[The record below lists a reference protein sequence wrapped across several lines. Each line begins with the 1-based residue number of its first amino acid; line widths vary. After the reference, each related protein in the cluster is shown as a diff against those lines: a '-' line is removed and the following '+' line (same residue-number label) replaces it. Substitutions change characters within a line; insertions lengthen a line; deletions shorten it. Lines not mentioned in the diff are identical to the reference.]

1 MNPSK
6 GRKMLN
12 ITIDN
17 LGDTT
22 ILQCAGRITIGQ
34 GDELQTAVLL
44 QVPVQR
50 LVLDLA
56 RVSVVD
62 AAGLGL
68 LVSVRTLTRTMS
80 TKLKLMN
87 LTQKV
92 EHVLELTHL
101 KSLFEICSVQEML
114 ELFCRATRKSRLA
127 TIAAGQQTPAYS
139 QVSPV
144 FLVL

>member
-1 MNPSK
+1 
-6 GRKMLN
+6 MLS

-22 ILQCAGRITIGQ
+22 ILQCAGRITIGH
-34 GDELQTAVLL
+34 GDELQNAVLL

-56 RVSVVD
+56 RVSLVD
-62 AAGLGL
+62 AAGLGV
-68 LVSVRTLTRTMS
+68 LVSVRTLARTMS

-114 ELFCRATRKSRLA
+114 ELFCRAARKSQFA
-127 TIAAGQQTPAYS
+127 AIAAGQQTPAYS
-139 QVSPV
+139 QVSPA

>member
-1 MNPSK
+1 
-6 GRKMLN
+6 MLN

-17 LGDTT
+17 LGDTA
-22 ILQCAGRITIGQ
+22 ILQCAGRMTIGQ
-34 GDELQTAVLL
+34 GDELQNAVLL
-44 QVPVQR
+44 QVPLPR

-56 RVSVVD
+56 RVSAVD

-68 LVSVRTLTRTMS
+68 LVSARTLTRTMN

-87 LTQKV
+87 LTQRV

-114 ELFCRATRKSRLA
+114 ELFCRATRKARFA
-127 TIAAGQQTPAYS
+127 AIAAGQQTPAYS
-139 QVSPV
+139 QVSPA

>member
-1 MNPSK
+1 
-6 GRKMLN
+6 MLN

-22 ILQCAGRITIGQ
+22 ILQCAGRMTIGQ
-34 GDELQTAVLL
+34 GNELQNAVLL
-44 QVPVQR
+44 QVPIRR

-56 RVSVVD
+56 RVSAVD

-80 TKLKLMN
+80 AKLKLMN

-114 ELFCRATRKSRLA
+114 ELFCRATRKSRFA
-127 TIAAGQQTPAYS
+127 AIAAGQQTPAYF
-139 QVSPV
+139 QVSPA

>member
-1 MNPSK
+1 
-6 GRKMLN
+6 MLN

-34 GDELQTAVLL
+34 GNELQHAVLL

-56 RVSVVD
+56 KVSAVD
-62 AAGLGL
+62 AAGLGSL
-68 LVSVRTLTRTMS
+68 MSVRTLTRTMR

-127 TIAAGQQTPAYS
+127 AIAAGQQTPAYS
-139 QVSPV
+139 QASPA